1 MTTYKLTYFDIDG
14 GRGEPVRIAFDAAG
28 IGFEDHRISF
38 GEFMKSREAMPFRCA
53 PVLEVDGVPVTQ
65 SNAMLRHVG
74 KLAGLYPEDSLQ
86 ALYCD
91 EAMDAVEDML
101 HHIVRTFGL
110 EGDALETARKE
121 LMDGWLRTFVQGF
134 GELLTRGGGKY
145 FADDRL
151 TVADLKVYV
160 QIRSLRGGHL
170 DHVPADFVDRLAP
183 NLAEHEERIAAEPVV
198 KAYYASRR

>member
-1 MTTYKLTYFDIDG
+1 MTRYKLTYFDIDG

-28 IGFEDHRISF
+28 IDFEDHRISF
-38 GEFMKSREAMPFRCA
+38 AEFMEARDAMPFRCA
-53 PVLEVDGVPVTQ
+53 PVLEIDGVPVTQ

-74 KLAGLYPEDSLQ
+74 RLAGLYPEDGLQ

-91 EAMDAVEDML
+91 ETMDAVEDML

-110 EGDALETARKE
+110 EGDALEKARRE
-121 LMDGWLRTFVQGF
+121 LMDGWLTTFIEGF
-134 GELLTRGGGKY
+134 GELLTRGGGEY
-145 FADDRL
+145 FADGRL

-160 QIRSLRGGHL
+160 QVRSLRGGHL

-183 NLAEHEERIAAEPVV
+183 NLAEHEERIANESIVR
-198 KAYYASRR
+198 AYYASRS